1 MFISIIQLICNII
14 LSLILT
20 QHFNHGG
27 IALATSC
34 ATFLG
39 TILYFKLILKEK
51 KLRIGNFQSHKKE
64 GIIYLIK
71 YFFKIV
77 ICSFLMIV
85 FLKLVV
91 ILFQY
96 FKFEIN
102 LLYLVI
108 FTMLGLIFYF
118 FVSYI
123 TKIIPMEI
131 FRTSK

>member
-1 MFISIIQLICNII
+1 MQY
-14 LSLILT
+14 
-20 QHFNHGG
+20 FNHGG

-34 ATFLG
+34 ATILG
-39 TILYFKLILKEK
+39 TILYLMLILKEKK

-96 FKFEIN
+96 FDFEIN

-118 FVSYI
+118 LFHI
-123 TKIIPMEI
+123 
-131 FRTSK
+131 